1 MLSLGTVIFTI
12 KLKSKSDSTYRIPPH
27 QISIGHNLNQ
37 VDDDNDR
44 IQNISKEHVLVQ
56 GHPLAAKVPGEKIT

>member
-1 MLSLGTVIFTI
+1 MLLLSTVIFTI
-12 KLKSKSDSTYRIPPH
+12 KLKSKPDSAYRIPSH

-44 IQNISKEHVLVQ
+44 VQDISEEHVLVQ
-56 GHPLAAKVPGEKIT
+56 SHSLAAKVPGKK